1 MSIFRAKF
9 ESDGDADLET
19 AADVFAAASL
29 MKQFFRELRESLIPD
44 DLIDQMIRVKQEF
57 DFDSPNFL
65 KELHPLLDELQLV
78 NYKTLKYVVQFLL
91 RVSTHEASNKMS
103 VLSLAIVFGPS
114 LFRSAPGMTGLK
126 EQGMITP
133 ILIKFIQHSHDL
145 FNRTLTDSTTHRLL
159 NTAQLTVVSES
170 PQKPSPPPK
179 PKRKPHL
186 FNTSPTPASDPFMS
200 PQTGHTLRPTEDPP
214 SLREVMSP
222 WQSRLK
228 SPVSP
233 SPAASNNFKSDL
245 QLIIREAIDLYMW
258 GQVSSDEETPP
269 VEEVKETPRTRKPD
283 QRMSVRSLVSQF
295 EDSSVVY
302 GTAFKI
308 SDIPSASTT
317 LKHSTSNYDLHS
329 LSRSRDTHGEGDEL
343 FVPTQTLDFLT
354 LDRPKGP
361 ARKAPSRE
369 GRSRSASNDLSGQE
383 MDSFFGVDTTGNTT
397 TSTTNPT
404 LTLLSQLSTSTPPDT
419 SQPPSGHLSNST
431 LDSTRSK
438 LMDELRDVKR
448 EIRRF
453 QLDFRQKNGRKP
465 TLQEKECI
473 RPVLLRYGEIKLQL
487 GEGQDGTLEGTMSP
501 MSPRHELKESR
512 SVQVSDTND
521 STEAAWKYKI
531 EMNTIANTLSEKRK
545 ESARPSQIHAMSFD
559 QLKQEKRELQ
569 KALLV
574 YEGKY
579 GRPQGEAVIV
589 MRPFYD
595 RYRAIKQFLHKH
607 QEGRLNPLKSGCGSL
622 QSLNSLHQTETTL
635 STIYASMGS
644 VYPPE
649 MNTVVPHTDTINT
662 YNASGVDLQSYPSLA
677 SLASPEHRYPS
688 PIPTSHTN
696 SLKDFS
702 LVSSLH
708 EFKEFLASE
717 RNLKP
722 QDYWLSY
729 HYIRARKKELKQI
742 LQDFEKEIKDK
753 FNRKPNKLDRESKM
767 TEYKEYKL
775 LKDKMSFL
783 ESNFNVNIRGQ
794 GGQAE
799 NELSP

>member
-1 MSIFRAKF
+1 
-9 ESDGDADLET
+9 
-19 AADVFAAASL
+19 
-29 MKQFFRELRESLIPD
+29 
-44 DLIDQMIRVKQEF
+44 
-57 DFDSPNFL
+57 
-65 KELHPLLDELQLV
+65 
-78 NYKTLKYVVQFLL
+78 
-91 RVSTHEASNKMS
+91 
-103 VLSLAIVFGPS
+103 
-114 LFRSAPGMTGLK
+114 
-126 EQGMITP
+126 
-133 ILIKFIQHSHDL
+133 
-145 FNRTLTDSTTHRLL
+145 
-159 NTAQLTVVSES
+159 
-170 PQKPSPPPK
+170 
-179 PKRKPHL
+179 
-186 FNTSPTPASDPFMS
+186 
-200 PQTGHTLRPTEDPP
+200 
-214 SLREVMSP
+214 
-222 WQSRLK
+222 
-228 SPVSP
+228 
-233 SPAASNNFKSDL
+233 
-245 QLIIREAIDLYMW
+245 MW
-258 GQVSSDEETPP
+258 GEVSDEEISKP
-269 VEEVKETPRTRKPD
+269 EEVKETPRARKPD
-283 QRMSVRSLVSQF
+283 QRMTVRSLVSQF

-308 SDIPSASTT
+308 SDISSASTT

-329 LSRSRDTHGEGDEL
+329 LTQSRDAPTGGEEL

-383 MDSFFGVDTTGNTT
+383 MDGFFGVDTTGNTT

-404 LTLLSQLSTSTPPDT
+404 LTLLSQLSSNTTPDT
-419 SQPPSGHLSNST
+419 SQPASGHLSSST
-431 LDSTRSK
+431 LDSTRAK
-438 LMDELRDVKR
+438 LMDELRDVKK

-453 QLDFRQKNGRKP
+453 QLEFRQKNGRKP
-465 TLQEKECI
+465 TLQERDCI
-473 RPVLLRYGEIKLQL
+473 RPVVLRYGEIKFQL

-501 MSPRHELKESR
+501 LSPRHELKEGTR
-512 SVQVSDTND
+512 VQASDTNDTND

-531 EMNTIANTLSEKRK
+531 EMNTIANTLQEKRK
-545 ESARPSQIHAMSFD
+545 QSARPSQIHAMSFD

-607 QEGRLNPLKSGCGSL
+607 EEGRLNPLKSGCGSL

-635 STIYASMGS
+635 STIYASLGS

-649 MNTVVPHTDTINT
+649 NNTAVLPNTDTINT
-662 YNASGVDLQSYPSLA
+662 FNASGLDLQSFPSLA
-677 SLASPEHRYPS
+677 SLASPDHRYPS
-688 PIPTSHTN
+688 PIPTNHTN

-717 RNLKP
+717 RSLKP

-742 LQDFEKEIKDK
+742 LQDFEKEVRDK
-753 FNRKPNKLDRESKM
+753 FDRKPNKLDRESKM
-767 TEYKEYKL
+767 PEYKEYKL

-783 ESNFNVNIRGQ
+783 ESNFHVNIRGQ
-794 GGQAE
+794 GGQVE

>member
-1 MSIFRAKF
+1 
-9 ESDGDADLET
+9 
-19 AADVFAAASL
+19 
-29 MKQFFRELRESLIPD
+29 
-44 DLIDQMIRVKQEF
+44 
-57 DFDSPNFL
+57 
-65 KELHPLLDELQLV
+65 
-78 NYKTLKYVVQFLL
+78 
-91 RVSTHEASNKMS
+91 
-103 VLSLAIVFGPS
+103 
-114 LFRSAPGMTGLK
+114 
-126 EQGMITP
+126 
-133 ILIKFIQHSHDL
+133 
-145 FNRTLTDSTTHRLL
+145 
-159 NTAQLTVVSES
+159 
-170 PQKPSPPPK
+170 
-179 PKRKPHL
+179 
-186 FNTSPTPASDPFMS
+186 
-200 PQTGHTLRPTEDPP
+200 
-214 SLREVMSP
+214 MSP
-222 WQSRLK
+222 WQCRLK

-233 SPAASNNFKSDL
+233 SPAASHNFKSEL
-245 QLIIREAIDLYMW
+245 QLVVREALDLYMW
-258 GQVSSDEETPP
+258 GEVSEEETAKT
-269 VEEVKETPRTRKPD
+269 EEVKETPRSRKPE

-308 SDIPSASTT
+308 SDISSVSAT

-329 LSRSRDTHGEGDEL
+329 LTQSRDIPGDEEL

-383 MDSFFGVDTTGNTT
+383 MDGFFGVDTTGNTT
-397 TSTTNPT
+397 TSTTHPT
-404 LTLLSQLSTSTPPDT
+404 LTLLSQLSSNTTPDT
-419 SQPPSGHLSNST
+419 SQLTAGHLSNSM
-431 LDSTRSK
+431 LDSSRGK

-448 EIRRF
+448 EIKRF
-453 QLDFRQKNGRKP
+453 QLEFRQKNGRKP

-473 RPVLLRYGEIKLQL
+473 RPVVLRYGEIKSQL
-487 GEGQDGTLEGTMSP
+487 GEGQDGTMSP
-501 MSPRHELKESR
+501 LSPRHELRES
-512 SVQVSDTND
+512 SSLQAND
-521 STEAAWKYKI
+521 STETAWKYKI
-531 EMNTIANTLSEKRK
+531 EMNTIANTLQEKRK
-545 ESARPSQIHAMSFD
+545 QSARPSQIHAMSLE

-595 RYRAIKQFLHKH
+595 RYRAIKQFLYK
-607 QEGRLNPLKSGCGSL
+607 QEGRLNPMKSGCGSL

-635 STIYASMGS
+635 STIYASLGS

-649 MNTVVPHTDTINT
+649 INTAVLPNTDTLNV
-662 YNASGVDLQSYPSLA
+662 NASGLDLQSFPSLA

-688 PIPTSHTN
+688 PIPTNHTN

-729 HYIRARKKELKQI
+729 HYVRARKKELKQS
-742 LQDFEKEIKDK
+742 LQDFEREIKEK
-753 FNRKPNKLDRESKM
+753 FDRKPNKLDRESKM
-767 TEYKEYKL
+767 SDYKEYKL

-783 ESNFNVNIRGQ
+783 ESNFNVNIRGLV
-794 GGQAE
+794 E